1 MRTSNTPSVTRRARR
16 LLVAGL
22 TVGALVLAACGSD
35 DAGTSD
41 AETSDTDTNTTDA
54 AVSTEPAPV
63 SADEAPASDAV
74 LRVSAIPDQD
84 VDILNRTYGLL
95 SDYLSAEL
103 GVTVEYVPVTE
114 YSAAVGQLRTGD
126 LDLVWYGAL
135 TGVQARLEAPGSVVV
150 AQRDIDPTFQS
161 VYIANADT
169 GLTELSEVA
178 DLTALAGTRFT
189 YGSESSTSGR
199 LMPQFFLEEAGVT
212 PDQFDGEPGFSGSH
226 DKTVDLVEAGTFQT
240 GAVSS
245 SVWARRSA
253 DGALDGSVVKLLDTP
268 EYANYHWVA
277 GPTVEENFGPGFV
290 DEIKAALLALDADD
304 ENGAE
309 ILELFG
315 AGSFIETDV
324 ALYDPVETIGRTLG
338 LINE

>member
-1 MRTSNTPSVTRRARR
+1 MRTTFFHSARPKRSRNT
-16 LLVAGL
+16 LVAGL
-22 TVGALVLAACGSD
+22 VVGALVLAACGSD
-35 DAGTSD
+35 STDAEPAADTVSTDDTVAAPAATDAPAGTD
-41 AETSDTDTNTTDA
+41 
-54 AVSTEPAPV
+54 PAPT
-63 SADEAPASDAV
+63 SDAV

-84 VDILNRTYGLL
+84 VDILNRTYSLL
-95 SDYLSAEL
+95 SDYLESEL

-161 VYIANADT
+161 VYIANVDT

-178 DLTALAGTRFT
+178 DLTALEGTRFT

-199 LMPQFFLEEAGVT
+199 LMPQYFLEQAGVT
-212 PDQFDGEPGFSGSH
+212 PDSFDGEPGFSGSH

-253 DGALDGSVVKLLDTP
+253 DGALDGKVIKLLDTP

-277 GPTVEENFGPGFV
+277 GATVAERFGPDFV
-290 DEIKAALLALDADD
+290 DEILAALVDLDPSD
-304 ENGAE
+304 ENGQE
-309 ILELFG
+309 ILDLFG
-315 AGSFIETDV
+315 AASFIPTDV
-324 ALYDPVETIGRTLG
+324 SIYEPVEVIGRQLG
-338 LINE
+338 LVND